1 MRKILATGILV
12 LAAGTAQ
19 AQHHHY
25 HHVYRGPSFGQV
37 AAGVLV
43 GAVLVEAIRANQPQ
57 PVYIPPPVIVQPVC
71 TLVPVTDQF
80 NRVIA
85 YQRVCQ

>member
-1 MRKILATGILV
+1 MKKLAMILI

-19 AQHHHY
+19 AQQLHHH
-25 HHVYRGPSFGQV
+25 HHPVYRGPSWGQV
-37 AAGVLV
+37 AAGAIV
-43 GAVLVEAIRANQPQ
+43 GAVIVEAIRANQPQ
-57 PVYIPPPVIVQPVC
+57 PVYIPPPVIVQPIC

-80 NRVIA
+80 GRVVA